1 MDLRS
6 RCHPL
11 KLLVSDVDG
20 VLTDGRLYYDASGGE
35 AKAFHI
41 RDGLGIKLWQK
52 AGHRFAIV
60 TARKSRIVT
69 ARAAELGVEI
79 VRQGCEDKSSAVRE
93 IIAELGMEPR
103 EASYIGD
110 DLPDLAAIR
119 HVGLGIA
126 VADACDEVRQAA
138 GYITQCTGG
147 AGAVRELIEMILK
160 SQDKWDQTIRDFL

>member
-6 RCHPL
+6 PCQPL
-11 KLLVSDVDG
+11 KLLISDVDG
-20 VLTDGRLYYDASGGE
+20 VLTDGRLHYDASGGE

-60 TARKSRIVT
+60 TARRSRIVT

-79 VRQGCEDKSSAVRE
+79 VRQGCEDKITAVRE
-93 IIAELGMEPR
+93 ILAELEMEPR
-103 EASYIGD
+103 EACYIGD

-119 HVGLGIA
+119 HVGFGVA
-126 VADACDEVRQAA
+126 VADACEEVRQAA
-138 GYITQCTGG
+138 GFITHAPGG
-147 AGAVRELIEMILK
+147 SGAVRELIEMILK
-160 SQDKWDQTIRDFL
+160 SQDKWDHMVQNYV

>member
-6 RCHPL
+6 RCQPL
-11 KLLVSDVDG
+11 KLLISDVDG

-69 ARAAELGVEI
+69 ARAAELGIEI

-103 EASYIGD
+103 ETCYIGD

-160 SQDKWDQTIRDFL
+160 SQNKWDQTIRDYL